1 MICMEALMT
10 QDLRVKKTQAAIH
23 HAFWKLLATRP
34 LPKISV
40 ADLIAEAQIGK
51 ATFYH
56 HYVDKFD
63 LARQLCQQTQA
74 PLIQECA
81 KRIASHQLHRLFL
94 PLPDAIL
101 QDASH
106 IRLLDTIQTP
116 EFNGQTH
123 LIEALTTS
131 FQRSLLARDPTFSQP
146 QAVSLELATLYQH
159 VVIIDLL
166 SAPMTQMLALQQAI
180 PVLFAKP

>member
-1 MICMEALMT
+1 MT

-34 LPKISV
+34 LSKISV

-56 HYVDKFD
+56 HYVDIFD

-81 KRIASHQLHRLFL
+81 QRIASRQLHDLFL
-94 PLPDAIL
+94 PMPDAIL
-101 QDASH
+101 QAAPQL
-106 IRLLDTIQTP
+106 RLLDTIQTP
-116 EFNGQTH
+116 EFNGQTL
-123 LIEALTTS
+123 LIEALRTA
-131 FQRSLLARDPTFSQP
+131 FQQSLLARDPNFSQS

-159 VVIIDLL
+159 VVIVDLIT
-166 SAPMTQMLALQQAI
+166 APRAQMLALQQAI
-180 PVLFAKP
+180 PMLFSKP

>member
-1 MICMEALMT
+1 MT
-10 QDLRVKKTQAAIH
+10 QDLRVKKTQAAIQ
-23 HAFWKLLATRP
+23 HAFWKLLATCP
-34 LPKISV
+34 LSKISV

-74 PLIQECA
+74 PLIKECA
-81 KRIASHQLHRLFL
+81 QRIASRQLHRLFL

-101 QDASH
+101 QTASQL
-106 IRLLDTIQTP
+106 RLLDTIQTP

-123 LIEALTTS
+123 LIAALSTE
-131 FQRSLLARDPTFSQP
+131 FQQNLLARDPNFSQS

-159 VVIIDLL
+159 VVIVDLL
-166 SAPMTQMLALQQAI
+166 SAPTTQMRALQQAI
-180 PVLFAKP
+180 PVLFFKP

>member
-1 MICMEALMT
+1 MT

-131 FQRSLLARDPTFSQP
+131 FQRSLLARDPTFPSRK
-146 QAVSLELATLYQH
+146 
-159 VVIIDLL
+159 L
-166 SAPMTQMLALQQAI
+166 SALSWPPCINMW
-180 PVLFAKP
+180 